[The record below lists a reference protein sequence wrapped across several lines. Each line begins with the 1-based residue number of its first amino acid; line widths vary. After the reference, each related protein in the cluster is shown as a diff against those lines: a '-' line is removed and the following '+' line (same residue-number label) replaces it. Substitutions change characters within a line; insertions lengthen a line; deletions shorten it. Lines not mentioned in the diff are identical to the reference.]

1 MPESVEPFDQ
11 GVAVLGRIGDL
22 RQVGD
27 RGDAGI
33 ERAQRTG
40 QVADIGVLGTIVI
53 GRGAG
58 NVAEIVREHSVRQ
71 HVAQRALIEMMVRV
85 DEARQHDHARRVDCG
100 RVGANIRAHGDDLLV
115 LDQDV
120 RLLEVSDGGIEAQH
134 HAALTGYGPGRAGRK
149 RAARCRPPPSR
160 QALPPRTSS
169 EHAGSRS
176 QRSIAAIWC
185 RRPCRPSCI
194 PPTRFLI

>member
-1 MPESVEPFDQ
+1 MPEIREPFDQ

-58 NVAEIVREHSVRQ
+58 NVAEIVREHAVRQ

-85 DEARQHDHARRVDCG
+85 DEARQHDHARRVDC
-100 RVGANIRAHGDDLLV
+100 RCVGANIRAHGHDPLV
-115 LDQDV
+115 LNQDV

-134 HAALTGYGPGRAGRK
+134 HAALEQGTDRTALGERGPHDAGDRRRDK
-149 RAARCRPPPSR
+149 RCRRGPHQSTPAHVHRGRSR
-160 QALPPRTSS
+160 QSG
-169 EHAGSRS
+169 AGARVVHLVFL
-176 QRSIAAIWC
+176 
-185 RRPCRPSCI
+185 RPGS
-194 PPTRFLI
+194 